1 MSTSEI
7 LSNLSKTPSPFHA
20 VALLRERLLS
30 GGYEEID
37 ERKGKPLVPGK
48 GYFLTRN
55 GSSLIAFFLPASFRP
70 SFRLSMVHLDSPTW
84 KLKPSPV
91 IEREEGTLLNVEPY
105 GGLIDYTW
113 FDRPL
118 TLAGRLLVKEG
129 KAIVSRL
136 FYVDK
141 DLAVIPSLAIHLNR
155 GVNESAHF
163 DRSRQTLPL
172 FALGKVD
179 FPSFLAKEAGVEK
192 DSIRGFDLF
201 LASRAKATLLGENGE
216 FIGSPRLDD
225 LASAYSSFEGFLASR
240 KGLDIPVY
248 AAFDNE
254 EVGSLTRQGANST
267 FLRDCLSMIA
277 EKASFSLREA
287 AASSFALSID
297 NAHATHP
304 NYVEYQDRTSPVR
317 LGGGIVLKHAASE
330 SYTTNALSASLVR
343 EIAHRVELPLQEFTN
358 RSDLRGGSTLGN
370 LSNSEISILS
380 ADIGI
385 PQLAMHS
392 SYEVCASKDVE
403 AMAKFVASFYETSFW
418 VEEDGFSFE

>member
-84 KLKPSPV
+84 KLKPGPV

-141 DLAVIPSLAIHLNR
+141 DLALIPSLAIHLNR

-240 KGLDIPVY
+240 KGLDIAVY

-304 NYVEYQDRTSPVR
+304 NFVEYQDRTSRRMPSPLPFSGKSPIGSSFPFR
-317 LGGGIVLKHAASE
+317 NSPIGATLEADRRSAISRIPRFP
-330 SYTTNALSASLVR
+330 SFPRISASPSWRCIPPTRYVPPR
-343 EIAHRVELPLQEFTN
+343 TWRRWRSSWLP
-358 RSDLRGGSTLGN
+358 STRRPFG
-370 LSNSEISILS
+370 
-380 ADIGI
+380 
-385 PQLAMHS
+385 
-392 SYEVCASKDVE
+392 
-403 AMAKFVASFYETSFW
+403 
-418 VEEDGFSFE
+418 